1 MLDMLASTAKE
12 KNPNWKKKE
21 IKKVRENL
29 YVDGQF
35 FSPRIP
41 GFPQEVA

>member
-12 KNPNWKKKE
+12 KIRIGKKE